1 MTDFEALYQRDTD
14 PWSVRHSWYERRKR
28 AVLMA
33 SLPEN
38 NFGKTLELG
47 CGIGETTCLLA
58 PICTQVIAVDISET
72 AAALC
77 QQRVVQTG
85 SEQVSVHVL
94 HLPTSWPPD
103 TDGVIDLIVVSE
115 LAYYFSN
122 TELSRFIDGCMRS
135 LAYGGYW
142 VMCHY
147 KPDFHDR
154 LGSTAVI
161 HQRVNA
167 IHGLTQVVRHD
178 DEQFRLD
185 IWRNAAGAVS

>member
-14 PWSVRHSWYERRKR
+14 PWSVRHSCYERRKR

-33 SLPEN
+33 SLPKAH
-38 NFGKTLELG
+38 FGKALELG

-58 PICTQVIAVDISET
+58 PLCSHVIAVDASET

-77 QQRVVQTG
+77 QKRVAHTA
-85 SEQVSVHVL
+85 SEKVSVQVL
-94 HLPTSWPPD
+94 HLPSSWPPCG
-103 TDGVIDLIVVSE
+103 DGSFGLIVVSE
-115 LAYYFSN
+115 LAYYFS
-122 TELSRFIDGCMRS
+122 ESDLSRFIERCMRS
-135 LAYGGYW
+135 LSSPGIW

-154 LGSTAVI
+154 LGSTDVI
-161 HQRVNA
+161 HEQVGA
-167 IHGLTQVVRHD
+167 LEGLTKIVGHD

-185 IWRNAAGAVS
+185 IWRNAPGA